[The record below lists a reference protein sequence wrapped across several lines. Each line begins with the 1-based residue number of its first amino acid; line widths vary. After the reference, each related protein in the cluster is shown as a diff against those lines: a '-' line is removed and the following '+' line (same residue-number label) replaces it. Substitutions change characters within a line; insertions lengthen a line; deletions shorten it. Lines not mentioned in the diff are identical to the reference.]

1 MNATDILA
9 LLRTRYAP
17 PAWAFVSDV
26 ANGTGSY
33 ARRRADAVAMSLWPS
48 RGLTIHGFEIK
59 VSRGDFIREL
69 KQPEKAESVA
79 SSCDFWWLVAPPD
92 IVRDGEL
99 PDAWGLLVAK
109 GGQIRQVKE
118 ARALHADIDE
128 QRVRRPFV
136 AALLRAATENMV
148 PRSLADGDVAERV
161 RAGVE
166 EQLATATRDM
176 ECRAMQAEDAFRYLR
191 ASVDNFHAASG
202 VEIDQYNGAQ
212 IGEAVKVVLATTN
225 QFGGE
230 SVRRRAEQ
238 LRQLARDSIALADRF
253 DAAMNGGEVG

>member
-17 PAWAFVSDV
+17 SAWALVADV

-33 ARRRADAVAMSLWPS
+33 ARRRADAVTMSLWPS

-59 VSRGDFIREL
+59 VSRGDFLREL
-69 KQPEKAESVA
+69 KAPEKAESVA
-79 SSCDFWWLVAPPD
+79 THCDFWWIVAPAD
-92 IVRDGEL
+92 VVRDGEL

-109 GGQIRQVKE
+109 EGGLRQAKE
-118 ARALHADIDE
+118 ARQLHADGGTDPIK
-128 QRVRRPFV
+128 RSFV
-136 AALLRAATENMV
+136 ASLLRATTENMV
-148 PRSLADGDVAERV
+148 PRSLADADVAERV
-161 RAGVE
+161 RKGVE
-166 EQLATATRDM
+166 ERVADATRDM
-176 ECRAMQAEDAFRYLR
+176 ECRALQAEDALRYLR
-191 ASVDNFHAASG
+191 ASVDNFHTASG
-202 VEIDQYNGAQ
+202 VEIDQYNGGQ